1 MKLRMSATLL
11 TGCVLVTSN
20 AVNAQ
25 TNAGDV
31 TLRVP
36 LNLTR
41 LSPEIAKVVVSCKL
55 ESAAIGDQNGQ
66 PITGRL
72 VVLDAKQEIAVTG
85 GQVVTTASVV
95 FSIPSLVNPSAY
107 QAIYGCRLTGITKAG
122 RSDGFS
128 AITPDPVFRL
138 VPTPANFEG
147 TFAW

>member
-1 MKLRMSATLL
+1 MKLRTSTVLL
-11 TGCVLVTSN
+11 TACVLAAST
-20 AVNAQ
+20 AVSAQ

-55 ESAAIGDQNGQ
+55 ESGAIGDQNGQ
-66 PITGRL
+66 PTPDRY
-72 VVLDAKQEIAVTG
+72 VVLDAKKEIAVTG
-85 GQVVTTASVV
+85 GQVVTTADVV

-128 AITPDPVFRL
+128 ATTPDPVFRL
-138 VPTPANFEG
+138 VPTPVNFEG